1 MHRFNKYRSV
11 ALQEW
16 RLLCRTR
23 LLPVIIAILLPASVI
38 ALYYGHAVS
47 VKQQAAVDS
56 LQQYYQ
62 QQLTTLRGQLQADTS
77 TPKGK
82 AAYIAAS
89 WPIVADHR
97 LHAAVWYPPA
107 PGSVL
112 SIGMSDLAKYYYPIA
127 VKSSYAPAEEKI
139 SNPLQL
145 ATGNFDTAFLLIYL
159 MPLLAICTSCQLLSQ
174 EKEQGTLPLL
184 LVQHGALTGLL
195 LLRLVIRY
203 LILLLGMVLIG
214 TAGMCLSVSTLG
226 FPWQE
231 WAAWT
236 GVAAL
241 WLSFWMGLIW
251 FVIAWNQHT
260 TTNLVSLFSLWL
272 LLLIVLPAGYRLMTN
287 RPQID
292 DTTANASV
300 QRQLEWDTWE
310 LPKRQ
315 LLDSF
320 YQTYPQYRNAQA
332 YDTGMNSSRHA
343 MAYYSLVDQ
352 RMQRLLDAQDAS
364 KRTTQQ
370 TLDASL
376 RYNPAVYTQLLL
388 NSIARTDIAD
398 YDHFRQEAR
407 RFRNQWKQFFYQ
419 RHFHDQLLTDA
430 DYQSLPVYHPSYD
443 PESPARWR
451 RGILYLLTLTVA
463 AFCTGTL
470 VLKRKLN
477 DLYKI

>member
-1 MHRFNKYRSV
+1 MHRFNKYLSV
-11 ALQEW
+11 VQQEW

-23 LLPVIIAILLPASVI
+23 LLPVVAAILLPAAVI
-38 ALYYGHAVS
+38 ALYYGHNVS
-47 VKQQAAVDS
+47 AKQQAAVDS
-56 LQQYYQ
+56 LQQHYQ
-62 QQLTTLRGQLQADTS
+62 QQLATLRGQLQADTS
-77 TPKGK
+77 TPQGK

-97 LHAAVWYPPA
+97 LHAVVWYPPA
-107 PGSVL
+107 PGAAL

-127 VKSSYAPAEEKI
+127 VKSSYTPTEEKI

-159 MPLLAICTSCQLLSQ
+159 MPLLSICTSCQLLSQ
-174 EKEQGTLPLL
+174 EKEQGTLSLL
-184 LVQHGALTGLL
+184 LVQHGALTRLL
-195 LLRLVIRY
+195 LLRLLIRY
-203 LILLLGMVLIG
+203 LILLSGMLLIG
-214 TAGMCLSVSTLG
+214 TAGMAMAVSTHG
-226 FPWQE
+226 FPWRE
-231 WAAWT
+231 WAAWMGIT
-236 GVAAL
+236 AA

-260 TTNLVSLFSLWL
+260 TTNLVLLFSLWL
-272 LLLIVLPAGYRLMTN
+272 LLLIVLPASYRLMTN
-287 RPQID
+287 QPRID
-292 DTTANASV
+292 DTATNAAV
-300 QRQLEWDTWE
+300 QRQLEWDTWD

-320 YQTYPQYRNAQA
+320 YQAYPQYRNAQA
-332 YDTGMNSSRHA
+332 YDTGIHSSRHA

-352 RMQRLLDAQDAS
+352 RMQRILAAQEAN
-364 KRTTQQ
+364 KHEAQQ
-370 TLDASL
+370 MLDASV

-398 YDHFRQEAR
+398 YDHFREETR
-407 RFRNQWKQFFYQ
+407 RFRDQWKQFFYQ
-419 RHFHDQLLTDA
+419 RHFQDQQLTEA

-443 PESPARWR
+443 PESPTRWR
-451 RGILYLLTLTVA
+451 SGILYLLALTAVA
-463 AFCTGTL
+463 LGAGIL

>member
-1 MHRFNKYRSV
+1 MHRFNKYLSV
-11 ALQEW
+11 AQQEW

-23 LLPVIIAILLPASVI
+23 LLPVVAAILLPAALI
-38 ALYYGHAVS
+38 ALYYGHTVS
-47 VKQQAAVDS
+47 AKQQAAVDS
-56 LQQYYQ
+56 LRQHYQ
-62 QQLTTLRGQLQADTS
+62 QQLTTLRGQLHADTS
-77 TPKGK
+77 TPQGK

-97 LHAAVWYPPA
+97 LHAVVWYPPA
-107 PGSVL
+107 PGAAL
-112 SIGMSDLAKYYYPIA
+112 SIGMSDLAKYYYPIM
-127 VKSSYAPAEEKI
+127 VKSNYAPTEEKI

-174 EKEQGTLPLL
+174 EKEQGTLSLL

-195 LLRLVIRY
+195 LLRLLIRY
-203 LILLLGMVLIG
+203 LVLLSGLILTGTIGM
-214 TAGMCLSVSTLG
+214 ALSASRQG
-226 FPWQE
+226 FPWME

-236 GVAAL
+236 GIAAV

-260 TTNLVSLFSLWL
+260 TTNLISLFSLWL
-272 LLLIVLPAGYRLMTN
+272 LLLIVLPAGYRLMAA
-287 RPQID
+287 RPQTD
-292 DTTANASV
+292 DTAANAAV
-300 QRQLEWDTWE
+300 QRQLEWDTWD

-320 YQTYPQYRNAQA
+320 YQRYPQYRNAQA
-332 YDTGMNSSRHA
+332 YDTGMTSSRHA

-352 RMQRLLDAQDAS
+352 RMQRLLDAQEAH
-364 KRTTQQ
+364 KHTAQQ
-370 TLDASL
+370 ILSASL

-388 NSIARTDIAD
+388 NSISRTDIAD
-398 YDHFRQEAR
+398 YDHFREEAL
-407 RFRNQWKQFFYQ
+407 RFRDQWKQFFYQ

-443 PESPARWR
+443 RESPARWR
-451 RGILYLLTLTVA
+451 SGILYLLALTA
-463 AFCTGTL
+463 AGLGAGTL

>member
-1 MHRFNKYRSV
+1 MHRFNTYRSV

-16 RLLCRTR
+16 RLLWRTR
-23 LLPVIIAILLPASVI
+23 LLPVIAAILLPAAAI
-38 ALYYGHAVS
+38 ALYYGNAVS
-47 VKQQAAVDS
+47 AKQQAAVDS
-56 LQQYYQ
+56 LQQHYQ
-62 QQLTTLRGQLQADTS
+62 QQLITLRHQLQADTT

-82 AAYIAAS
+82 AAYIAAA

-97 LHAAVWYPPA
+97 LHAHTWYSPA
-107 PGSVL
+107 PAAVL
-112 SIGMSDLAKYYYPIA
+112 SVGMSDLAKYYYPIA

-159 MPLLAICTSCQLLSQ
+159 VPLLAICMSYHLLAQ

-195 LLRLVIRY
+195 LLRLLIRY
-203 LILLLGMVLIG
+203 LLLLAAMVVIC
-214 TAGMCLSVSTLG
+214 TAGMAWASSG
-226 FPWQE
+226 QPFPWLA

-236 GVAAL
+236 GVAAV

-272 LLLIVLPAGYRLMTN
+272 LLLIVLPATYRLMTY
-287 RPQID
+287 RPQTN
-292 DTTANASV
+292 DTATNASV
-300 QRQLEWDTWE
+300 QRELEWDTWD
-310 LPKRQ
+310 LPKKQ

-320 YQTYPQYRNAQA
+320 YQAYPQYRNAQA
-332 YDTGMNSSRHA
+332 YDTGMTSSRHA

-352 RMQRLLDAQDAS
+352 RMQRLTGTQEAS
-364 KRTTQQ
+364 KRAAQQ
-370 TLDASL
+370 LLDASL
-376 RYNPAVYTQLLL
+376 KYNPAVYTQWLL
-388 NSIARTDIAD
+388 NSIARTDISD
-398 YDHFRQEAR
+398 YGYFREETR
-407 RFRNQWKQFFYQ
+407 RFRDEWKTFFYQ
-419 RHFHDQLLTDA
+419 RHFHDQLLA
-430 DYQSLPVYHPSYD
+430 DNDYLSLPVYHPSYN

-451 RGILYLLTLTVA
+451 SGIGYLLTLTA
-463 AFCTGTL
+463 ALLCSGTL